1 MLLPLGLIWGTIAQ
15 IKRSIYSL
23 LNWTSRPTP
32 ISIVIGNIN
41 VGGLG
46 KTPTLIWIFKQ
57 LVDLGLPPQTIGVLS
72 RGYGRKSKGFIPV
85 EQTQNASTVGD
96 EPLEIFQEVQ
106 RHVNLSI
113 PFAVCENRPLGINLL
128 KAKNPDLQVVLLDD
142 GFQHLKLN
150 HHASILLCDYQK
162 PFTND
167 LPLPAGNLRE
177 FPFASNSAKTI
188 LVTNCP
194 SNLTETEALLFK
206 KNLSK
211 HMAKWNLLG
220 QLFSIKQ
227 KSPLWEN
234 HVGFLSNKTSD
245 PLHHHTLES
254 LKSGAKIILITGIA
268 KPYRVASQLTNFS
281 ILEHVQFP
289 DHHNFT
295 QENVNRLMAK
305 FNDFATQFPEAA
317 IVTTRK
323 DYFRLQ
329 SLNGIIKTLPLFL
342 VHVEIYPLL
351 NTQELINSTL
361 KNILHENTI
370 N

>member
-1 MLLPLGLIWGTIAQ
+1 LLLPLGLIWGTIAQ

-23 LNWTSRPTP
+23 FKWSSRPAP

-72 RGYGRKSKGFIPV
+72 RGYGRKSKGFV
-85 EQTQNASTVGD
+85 AVDQTQNASTVGD
-96 EPLEIFQEVQ
+96 EPLEILQDIENQ
-106 RHVNLSI
+106 VNLSI
-113 PFAVCENRPLGINLL
+113 PFAVCENRPMGIGML
-128 KAKNPDLQVVLLDD
+128 KAKNPDLQIVLLDD

-150 HHASILLCDYQK
+150 HHASILLCDYHNS
-162 PFTND
+162 FTND

-177 FPFASNSAKTI
+177 FPFASNTAKTI

-194 SNLTETEALLFK
+194 PNLTEKEATLFK
-206 KNLSK
+206 TNLSK
-211 HMAKWNLLG
+211 QMANWNLLG
-220 QLFSIKQ
+220 QFFILKQ
-227 KSPLWEN
+227 KTPLWEN
-234 HVGFLSNKTSD
+234 NVGFLSNKTSN
-245 PLHHHTLES
+245 PLHHHNHETLT
-254 LKSGAKIILITGIA
+254 SGAKIMLITGIA
-268 KPYRVASQLTNFS
+268 KPHRMASQLTNFS
-281 ILEHVQFP
+281 ILEHIQFP

-295 QENVNRLMAK
+295 QENINRLMAK
-305 FNDFATQFPEAA
+305 FNDFVRQFPEAV

-329 SLNGIIKTLPLFL
+329 SLNGITKTLPLFL
-342 VHVEIYPLL
+342 VHVEIHPLF